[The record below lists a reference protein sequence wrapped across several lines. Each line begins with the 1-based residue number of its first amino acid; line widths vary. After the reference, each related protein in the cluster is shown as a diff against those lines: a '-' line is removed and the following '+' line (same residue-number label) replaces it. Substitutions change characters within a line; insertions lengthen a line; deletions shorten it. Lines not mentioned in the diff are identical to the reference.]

1 MTAYWVLRVPA
12 ERYADERL
20 FHHDAVALAGADGPQ
35 LGDEAILVA
44 DLDPPAVF
52 AVGRVVGVEGGLL
65 VAYTRRNLDE
75 PQPAGDLAHR
85 GALTEDEFR
94 AAVAR
99 LGPAPDRRAWLV
111 SVDLP
116 IEAETPAEAV
126 RQFWTYVRQLGPGEL
141 PAYVAPVGDELAMR
155 AYLLGAQVNLD
166 PEEDED

>member
-1 MTAYWVLRVPA
+1 M
-12 ERYADERL
+12 
-20 FHHDAVALAGADGPQ
+20 
-35 LGDEAILVA
+35 
-44 DLDPPAVF
+44 
-52 AVGRVVGVEGGLL
+52 
-65 VAYTRRNLDE
+65 
-75 PQPAGDLAHR
+75 
-85 GALTEDEFR
+85 
-94 AAVAR
+94 AR